1 MSELQIVVC
10 EQEKCRGQGKDQQ
23 FYCAKCDMELCSI
36 CRYEHMKEYSLAGLE
51 CDMEVC
57 YGGRNEVIGEGL
69 GVIKVDEQLVEDG
82 GFDEEKFMEEGHGG
96 DLSFMKEEDMKAINL
111 LEDMSIEQLQ
121 EFGWRYMPEDIKE
134 IVLKA
139 KKRSLGIKEKINY
152 LTEVENDKCKF
163 CGSELVQIAKNVF
176 DCSLANK
183 DAKEGRSVFDNCRN
197 FNNVNN
203 IDLVGNLKKL
213 DDMVDKIVMDTR
225 SIDMEHA
232 RIVAVANSK
241 DRLVGAYNDQF
252 TQLVIETKT
261 IFEEEIDKKL
271 GKPIPPVR
279 ICSEMFDD
287 FKKNL
292 PEHYKI
298 FKVVDVGYGLFN
310 IGCDC
315 DAHRELVYTIPRRLL
330 DLAYKG
336 ANNKQP
342 LLIEAWKRSGQIKF
356 YDVHL
361 QRIESVVEKQM
372 LEFFDRTRM
381 WDNRSKPFKIDEIF
395 QLFVAPW
402 DGNGKR
408 FVVNRAKKL
417 GKDGKIDLLEHS
429 WEFADDRYDED
440 HKSQSRY
447 VGHARKLNHYRGRD
461 DFAIHLRQDVLKEIV
476 HLNYER
482 KNPWSV
488 PPQFHRAGIPKS
500 DEERAEDLRKW
511 SEYWDMI
518 KSQFKDQPDL
528 LDNGIWYDNYDG
540 QLHFYATINNKQ
552 WKNPPYR
559 ERGSNKGLWKQGTW
573 TYQAFPDIHSDYGV
587 GRTIWG

>member
-36 CRYEHMKEYSLAGLE
+36 CRYEHMEGYSLAGLK

-57 YGGRNEVIGEGL
+57 YGGRNEVIGDGL
-69 GVIKVDEQLVEDG
+69 GVIKVDEQLIEDG

-96 DLSFMKEEDMKAINL
+96 DLSFMKEEDMEAINL

-225 SIDMEHA
+225 NIEMEHA

-261 IFEEEIDKKL
+261 IFEEEINKKL

-279 ICSEMFDD
+279 ICSEMLDD

-298 FKVVDVGYGLFN
+298 FKVVDVGYGLFS

-315 DAHRELVYTIPRRLL
+315 DAHRELVYTIPSHLL

-342 LLIEAWKRSGQIKF
+342 LLIEAWKRAGQIKY

-361 QRIESVVEKQM
+361 QRIESVVEKQI

-402 DGNGKR
+402 DRNGKR

>member
-36 CRYEHMKEYSLAGLE
+36 CRYEHMEGYSLAGLK

-57 YGGRNEVIGEGL
+57 YGGRNEVIGDGL
-69 GVIKVDEQLVEDG
+69 GVIKVDEQLIEDG

-96 DLSFMKEEDMKAINL
+96 DLSFMKEEDMEAINL

-134 IVLKA
+134 IVLRA

-225 SIDMEHA
+225 NIEMEHA

-261 IFEEEIDKKL
+261 IFEEEINKKL

-279 ICSEMFDD
+279 ICSEMLDD

-298 FKVVDVGYGLFN
+298 FKVVDVGYGLFS

-315 DAHRELVYTIPRRLL
+315 DAHRELVYTIPSHLL

-342 LLIEAWKRSGQIKF
+342 LLIEAWKRAGQIKY

-361 QRIESVVEKQM
+361 QRIESVVEKQI

>member
-36 CRYEHMKEYSLAGLE
+36 CRYEHMEGYSLAGLK

-57 YGGRNEVIGEGL
+57 YGGRNEVIGDGL
-69 GVIKVDEQLVEDG
+69 GVIKVDEQLIEDG

-225 SIDMEHA
+225 NIEMEHA

-342 LLIEAWKRSGQIKF
+342 LLIEAWKRAGQIKY

>member
-36 CRYEHMKEYSLAGLE
+36 CRYEHMEGYSLAGLK

-57 YGGRNEVIGEGL
+57 YGGRNEVIGDGL
-69 GVIKVDEQLVEDG
+69 GVIKVDEQLIEDG

-96 DLSFMKEEDMKAINL
+96 DLSFMKEEDMEAINL

-121 EFGWRYMPEDIKE
+121 EFGWRYMPEDIKA
-134 IVLKA
+134 IVLRA

-152 LTEVENDKCKF
+152 LTEVENEKCKF

-225 SIDMEHA
+225 NIEMEHA

-261 IFEEEIDKKL
+261 IFEEEINKKL

-279 ICSEMFDD
+279 ICSEMLDD

-298 FKVVDVGYGLFN
+298 FKVVDVGYGLFS

-315 DAHRELVYTIPRRLL
+315 DAHRELVYTIPSHLL

-342 LLIEAWKRSGQIKF
+342 LLIEAWKRAGQIKY

-361 QRIESVVEKQM
+361 QRIESVVEKQI

>member
-36 CRYEHMKEYSLAGLE
+36 CRYEHMEGYSLAGLK

-57 YGGRNEVIGEGL
+57 YGGRNEVIGDGL
-69 GVIKVDEQLVEDG
+69 GVIKVDEQLIEDG

-225 SIDMEHA
+225 NIEMEHA

-261 IFEEEIDKKL
+261 IFEEEINKKL

-279 ICSEMFDD
+279 ICSEMLDD

-298 FKVVDVGYGLFN
+298 FKVVDVGYGLFS

-315 DAHRELVYTIPRRLL
+315 DAHRELVYTIPSHLL

-342 LLIEAWKRSGQIKF
+342 LLIEAWKRAGQIKY

-361 QRIESVVEKQM
+361 QRIESVVEKQI

-408 FVVNRAKKL
+408 FVVNRPKKL

-488 PPQFHRAGIPKS
+488 PPQFHHAGIPKS

>member
-1 MSELQIVVC
+1 MSELQVVVC

-36 CRYEHMKEYSLAGLE
+36 CRYEHMEGYSLAGLK

-57 YGGRNEVIGEGL
+57 YGGRNEVIGDGL
-69 GVIKVDEQLVEDG
+69 GVIKVDEQLVEDDV
-82 GFDEEKFMEEGHGG
+82 FNEEKFMEEGHGG
-96 DLSFMKEEDMKAINL
+96 DLSFMEEQDMKAINL

-139 KKRSLGIKEKINY
+139 KKRSLGIKVKINY

-163 CGSELVQIAKNVF
+163 CGSELIKIAENVF

-197 FNNVNN
+197 FNNVNR

-213 DDMVDKIVMDTR
+213 DDMVDKII
-225 SIDMEHA
+225 IDSRNEEMEHA

-241 DRLVGAYNDQF
+241 DRLVGSYNDQF

-261 IFEEEIDKKL
+261 IFEEEINKKL
-271 GKPIPPVR
+271 GKPIAPVR
-279 ICSEMFDD
+279 ICSEMIED
-287 FKKNL
+287 FKKDL

-298 FKVVDVGYGLFN
+298 FKIVDVGYGLFN
-310 IGCDC
+310 QGCDC
-315 DAHRELVYTIPRRLL
+315 EKHRNLFYTIPEHIR
-330 DLAYKG
+330 DLRYSG
-336 ANNKQP
+336 AWNKKP
-342 LLIEAWKRSGQIKF
+342 LLREVWKLAGEIK
-356 YDVHL
+356 YYEVHL
-361 QRIESVVEKQM
+361 QRIESVVEEQM
-372 LEFFDRTRM
+372 LKFFDRTRM
-381 WDNRSKPFKIDEIF
+381 WDNRSKPFKVDEIYE
-395 QLFVAPW
+395 LFVAPW

-429 WEFADDRYDED
+429 FEFSEDRYDPD
-440 HKSQSRY
+440 NKRQYRY
-447 VGHARKLNHYRGRD
+447 VGNARKLNHYRGRD
-461 DFAIHLRQDVLKEIV
+461 DFAIHLRKDILEELI

-488 PPQFHRAGIPKS
+488 PPQFHHAGIPKS

-511 SEYWDMI
+511 REHWDMI
-518 KSQFKDQPDL
+518 KLQFKDQPDL

-559 ERGSNKGLWKQGTW
+559 ERGSNKGRWKQGTW
-573 TYQAFPDIHSDYGV
+573 TYQSFPDIHSDYGV

>member
-36 CRYEHMKEYSLAGLE
+36 CRYEHMEGYSLAGLK

-57 YGGRNEVIGEGL
+57 YGGRNEVIGDGL
-69 GVIKVDEQLVEDG
+69 GVIKVDEQLIEDG

-96 DLSFMKEEDMKAINL
+96 DLSFMKEEDMEAINL

-225 SIDMEHA
+225 NIEMEHA

-261 IFEEEIDKKL
+261 IFEEEINKKL

-279 ICSEMFDD
+279 ICSEMLDD

-298 FKVVDVGYGLFN
+298 FKVVDVGYGLFS

-315 DAHRELVYTIPRRLL
+315 DAHRELVYTIPSHLL

-342 LLIEAWKRSGQIKF
+342 LLIEAWKRAGQIKY

-361 QRIESVVEKQM
+361 QRIESVVEKQI

>member
-36 CRYEHMKEYSLAGLE
+36 CRYEHMEGYSLAGLK

-57 YGGRNEVIGEGL
+57 YGGRNEVIGDGL
-69 GVIKVDEQLVEDG
+69 GVIKVDEQLIEDG

-96 DLSFMKEEDMKAINL
+96 DLSFMKEEDMEAINL

-134 IVLKA
+134 IVLRA

-225 SIDMEHA
+225 NIEMEHA

-261 IFEEEIDKKL
+261 IFEEEINKKL

-279 ICSEMFDD
+279 ICSEMLDD

-298 FKVVDVGYGLFN
+298 FKVVDVGYGLFS

-315 DAHRELVYTIPRRLL
+315 DAHRELVYTIPSHLL

-342 LLIEAWKRSGQIKF
+342 LLIEAWKRAGQIKY

-361 QRIESVVEKQM
+361 QRIESVVEKQI

-488 PPQFHRAGIPKS
+488 PPQFHHAGIPKS

>member
-36 CRYEHMKEYSLAGLE
+36 CRYEHMEGYSLAGLK

-57 YGGRNEVIGEGL
+57 YGGRNEVIGDGL
-69 GVIKVDEQLVEDG
+69 GVIKVDEQLIEDG

-96 DLSFMKEEDMKAINL
+96 DLSFMKEEDMEAINL

-134 IVLKA
+134 IVLRA

-152 LTEVENDKCKF
+152 LTEVENEKCKF

-225 SIDMEHA
+225 NIEMEHA

-261 IFEEEIDKKL
+261 IFEEEINKKL

-279 ICSEMFDD
+279 ICSEMLDD

-298 FKVVDVGYGLFN
+298 FKVVDVGYGLFS

-315 DAHRELVYTIPRRLL
+315 DAHRELVYTIPSHLL

-342 LLIEAWKRSGQIKF
+342 LLIEAWKRAGQIKY

-361 QRIESVVEKQM
+361 QRIESVVEKQI